1 MPERLRRIVRA
12 AAVAIAAVGLVGCVA
27 VDAELEVLAD
37 DSVRVDATYWLAPEL
52 STGDSCRWFS
62 RVAPVDLDV
71 VRLASDGGRV
81 GCRMLGTTTLEKMA
95 NRHLVAI
102 RDDGTYSFTFLPVT
116 SRWPVGAVDTA
127 VPDFDVRVTFPG
139 EVVQADRNALVE
151 GRTVRWTRASSMLGT
166 GMRAT
171 ALDAP
176 PLDAWP
182 MVAGLGV
189 PGALLVGLVAGM
201 VVGRR
206 RPAPV
211 VATDPLAALAA
222 EPEPLTTAAPPPD
235 FWVRPPEPEDPSV
248 WAPDPGVWAPG
259 PGER

>member
-1 MPERLRRIVRA
+1 MPERLRRFVRA
-12 AAVAIAAVGLVGCVA
+12 AAVAIAAVGLVGCAA
-27 VDAELEVLAD
+27 VDAEVEVLAD
-37 DSVRVDATYWLAPEL
+37 DRVRVDATYWLAPEL

-71 VRLASDGGRV
+71 VRLASDSGRV

-95 NRHLVAI
+95 NRHLVTM

-139 EVVQADRNALVE
+139 EVVEADRNALVE

-171 ALDAP
+171 ATDSAP
-176 PLDAWP
+176 VEAWP
-182 MVAGLGV
+182 WVAALGI
-189 PGALLVGLVAGM
+189 PGALLVGLAMGALA
-201 VVGRR
+201 GRR

-211 VATDPLAALAA
+211 VALDPLAVPVSYTHLSR
-222 EPEPLTTAAPPPD
+222 TIS
-235 FWVRPPEPEDPSV
+235 PSMV
-248 WAPDPGVWAPG
+248 KSPFATGS
-259 PGER
+259 RKSSTS